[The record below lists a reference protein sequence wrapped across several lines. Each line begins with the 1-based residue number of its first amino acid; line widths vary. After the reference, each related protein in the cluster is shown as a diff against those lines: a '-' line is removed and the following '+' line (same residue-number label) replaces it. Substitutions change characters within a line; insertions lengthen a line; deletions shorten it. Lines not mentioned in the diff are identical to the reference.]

1 VFNLKFDAG
10 AGVLSKEGKSWHKPR
25 HELNEKSILTS
36 EISRLLT
43 QRKSFKGGRL
53 FSLMRFIIRAK
64 IPTEAGNKMVKD
76 PNFLKNLE
84 DYMNK
89 AKPEAAYFFE
99 ADGNRVMAFIVEMQS
114 VDEIP
119 ALAEPL
125 FQGMGANVEFH
136 PVMSFDDLKKALPRS
151 ISR

>member
-1 VFNLKFDAG
+1 MK
-10 AGVLSKEGKSWHKPR
+10 
-25 HELNEKSILTS
+25 KSILTS
-36 EISRLLT
+36 EISGLLT

-64 IPTEAGNKMVKD
+64 IPTEAGNRMVKD

-99 ADGNRVMAFIVEMQS
+99 ADGNRVMAFIVDMQS
-114 VDEIP
+114 VDQIP

-151 ISR
+151 GSS

>member
-1 VFNLKFDAG
+1 MK
-10 AGVLSKEGKSWHKPR
+10 
-25 HELNEKSILTS
+25 KSILTS

-43 QRKSFKGGRL
+43 QRKSFKDAQL

-64 IPTEAGNKMVKD
+64 IPTEAGNRMVKD